1 VGQTIRSHLC
11 IFTSFFCSKNNG
23 WWWNELFSGHP
34 CLHKYLP
41 YLCSELVHPRLGH
54 AVVAIQKNDYNMMF
68 GLFCREFMMFNVKH
82 CISSVREKN
91 EKLLLVVMNT
101 KQRFS
106 SYMILHALQHQF
118 PSFLNTQ
125 ESHEF
130 PTAYSSADML
140 HTWPKHQWIC
150 YVYACLFSYTQA
162 LITLASRIWE
172 MPLYIQLT
180 KEREST

>member
-1 VGQTIRSHLC
+1 VDFGPFFAPKTMDDDEETSPSLC
-11 IFTSFFCSKNNG
+11 TR
-23 WWWNELFSGHP
+23 
-34 CLHKYLP
+34 LHKYLL

-106 SYMILHALQHQF
+106 SYMILHALQHHF
-118 PSFLNTQ
+118 PIILK
-125 ESHEF
+125 
-130 PTAYSSADML
+130 
-140 HTWPKHQWIC
+140 HTGIP
-150 YVYACLFSYTQA
+150 
-162 LITLASRIWE
+162 
-172 MPLYIQLT
+172 
-180 KEREST
+180 